1 MPRGSASAKRQP
13 GASASHAKH
22 DNGLV
27 APGKKV
33 SRSKTAAAV
42 NGSSSSSSSVNGSAQ
57 HHADARTRSA
67 NAVPTATSSSASSLE
82 RPALPP
88 QAHSIAN
95 GTATTPFP
103 ATNGYAHHYQ
113 HQHPDT
119 TTPRGLDDMGGL
131 DARTSSLARRGSL
144 GDAASETSASADSF
158 HAAHQSQYHPPYPHE
173 PRQIDVNASKFAA
186 DVHRDP
192 GPFDYAATVLMSLPI
207 HDTLAILLI
216 LMHVSPLT
224 LSVIYTVFTVLT
236 FASPLTAHSVVNV
249 HLAELL
255 DWHSTMPSLVTVL
268 CVDVLAL
275 LVFLFLWPSVQ
286 NAILDLAKP
295 VIAATL
301 GGGAASR
308 GGQSRTVS
316 ACFAIMIGTHV
327 FKNTRGYWSRFLQ
340 LLPPSWRISPDPD
353 DPLEDV
359 SFNPVSAVRNPQPYF
374 TVLGL
379 HILMQGVVRY
389 IREWYIR
396 RERISAA
403 SASSH
408 AGDPEAGKPTST
420 DAADATAQGG
430 PDHHHGEST
439 PNNSHQVS
447 TASSTK
453 RRRKQSA
460 QVRLQ
465 QPLWAAL
472 ASTKVVMVKEYEL
485 SHATSEAAS
494 PGATDIHN
502 LGNAPFDREGGKI
515 WISYVGCDEVSF
527 DTSPFP
533 DDFSSDTDS
542 EAGGD
547 EHNSTSR
554 GRRAAG
560 AVVDRSK
567 PFYVRINNAHWLST
581 RIEPARDMNGEAPE
595 DVESSGSEGRGP
607 QGTRWTGDIYGLR
620 PTSKYVCQFVDS
632 RTDAVLFATTITTT
646 RERTRSDSI
655 NTAAGAANAG
665 ANGMPNGQRRPHSP
679 TTTLRTS
686 IGASDARLAAERA
699 RLKTLRKEWK
709 VKVNALRRDN
719 ESTDH
724 AIGSAGGT
732 DDRYRQKIRQQET
745 QKAQAEKEARELGS
759 ELLAFDSS
767 SGSGGTAEEIGD
779 RRGRAEERW
788 AGEKA
793 VFDAAQRE
801 FKSYSAASA
810 GAVKGREAERQTLQ
824 TRRNKIAGRVAKV
837 DGELANIAD
846 ANRRGLNEAE
856 RRRQE
861 REGWAR
867 AVAVAEEKMGGEL
880 GALRAE
886 VGMLEAEHEALAKQA
901 KALHAQMTFASAP
914 AFEEYP
920 PASSWAG
927 PPNVAAPVYAPPAWD
942 GGGGG
947 WGFPPVQPPPGFR
960 RGRSSS
966 MLSDVSGFTQLSGEI
981 RKRGS
986 LGSSGGSRGS
996 HPVSPI

>member
-1 MPRGSASAKRQP
+1 MPRGPASGKRQP
-13 GASASHAKH
+13 GAPTSHAKH

-27 APGKKV
+27 APGKKI
-33 SRSKTAAAV
+33 SRTKS
-42 NGSSSSSSSVNGSAQ
+42 NGKAEG
-57 HHADARTRSA
+57 RTRSA
-67 NAVPTATSSSASSLE
+67 ASSTATASAASPQRSA
-82 RPALPP
+82 PSLPP
-88 QAHSIAN
+88 PVNGVPNGPSTLPPAAN
-95 GTATTPFP
+95 GCI
-103 ATNGYAHHYQ
+103 NGLPSGADKPLPVDDDANMAVDGRP
-113 HQHPDT
+113 HP
-119 TTPRGLDDMGGL
+119 G
-131 DARTSSLARRGSL
+131 ARRVSL
-144 GDAASETSASADSF
+144 GGESETSTSADSF
-158 HAAHQSQYHPPYPHE
+158 HSGQQQQHHHYPHYPTAAALGHE

-192 GPFDYAATVLMSLPI
+192 GPLDYASTVLMSLPI

-301 GGGAASR
+301 GGGSTSK

-327 FKNTRGYWSRFLQ
+327 FKNTRGYWSRFLEF
-340 LLPPSWRISPDPD
+340 LPPSWRISPDPD

-359 SFNPVSAVRNPQPYF
+359 PFGAAASAARNPQPYF

-396 RERISAA
+396 RERVNAA
-403 SASSH
+403 SASH
-408 AGDPEAGKPTST
+408 AGDPEAGKPTSASAESG
-420 DAADATAQGG
+420 DAGQP
-430 PDHHHGEST
+430 PDGE
-439 PNNSHQVS
+439 PPPNSHV
-447 TASSTK
+447 ASSALSTK

-485 SHATSEAAS
+485 SHATSEATS

-533 DDFSSDTDS
+533 DNFSDS
-542 EAGGD
+542 EPDAPAECGP
-547 EHNSTSR
+547 T
-554 GRRAAG
+554 A
-560 AVVDRSK
+560 VDRSK
-567 PFYVRINNAHWLST
+567 PFYVRINNAHWPST
-581 RIEPARDMNGEAPE
+581 RIEPARDAGGEAPA
-595 DVESSGSEGRGP
+595 DVESGHEGRGP

-632 RTDAVLFATTITTT
+632 RTDAVLFTTTITTT
-646 RERTRSDSI
+646 RERARSDS
-655 NTAAGAANAG
+655 AAS
-665 ANGMPNGQRRPHSP
+665 ANGLPNGQRRPHSP

-686 IGASDARLAAERA
+686 IAASDAKLAHERS

-724 AIGSAGGT
+724 SINSAGGT

-745 QKAQAEKEARELGS
+745 QKAQAEKEAGELAAELRAFESAPDDVAERKRKAEGQWSS
-759 ELLAFDSS
+759 EKEMF
-767 SGSGGTAEEIGD
+767 E
-779 RRGRAEERW
+779 
-788 AGEKA
+788 
-793 VFDAAQRE
+793 AAQRD
-801 FKSYSAASA
+801 FKAHSA
-810 GAVKGREAERQTLQ
+810 GAHAAVKGKEGERQQLQ
-824 TRRNKIAGRVAKV
+824 TRRNKIAGRVGKV

-846 ANRRGLNEAE
+846 ANRRGLDEAE
-856 RRRQE
+856 RRRAE

-867 AVAVAEEKMGGEL
+867 GVAAAEEKMMGEL
-880 GALRAE
+880 GVLRSENE
-886 VGMLEAEHEALAKQA
+886 VLVGEHEAASERA
-901 KALHAQMTFASAP
+901 KALHAQMTLAAGYEEFPPTTTAAAATAATAGWATPASAAATAAPMYGPPPLWEVP
-914 AFEEYP
+914 ASWGLASPQGAPQP
-920 PASSWAG
+920 PAS
-927 PPNVAAPVYAPPAWD
+927 
-942 GGGGG
+942 
-947 WGFPPVQPPPGFR
+947 FR

-966 MLSDVSGFTQLSGEI
+966 MLSDVSGFTQLSGE

-986 LGSSGGSRGS
+986 LGSSRSGSLRDPAS
-996 HPVSPI
+996 PV

>member
-1 MPRGSASAKRQP
+1 MPRASASGKRQP
-13 GASASHAKH
+13 GAPTSHAKH

-27 APGKKV
+27 APGRKV
-33 SRSKTAAAV
+33 PRSKSSGTVAPAAPSSPQRAAPAQPPPVNGAANGAAAHAPAV
-42 NGSSSSSSSVNGSAQ
+42 NGFFGTPGLA
-57 HHADARTRSA
+57 HGY
-67 NAVPTATSSSASSLE
+67 E
-82 RPALPP
+82 RLL
-88 QAHSIAN
+88 
-95 GTATTPFP
+95 
-103 ATNGYAHHYQ
+103 
-113 HQHPDT
+113 
-119 TTPRGLDDMGGL
+119 GLDDMAVDG
-131 DARTSSLARRGSL
+131 RSHPARRVSL
-144 GDAASETSASADSF
+144 GDGSETSTSADSF
-158 HAAHQSQYHPPYPHE
+158 HSHHHAHHYHPHYAPSALGGLE

-192 GPFDYAATVLMSLPI
+192 GPLDYAATVLMSLPI

-301 GGGAASR
+301 GGGSTSK

-327 FKNTRGYWSRFLQ
+327 FKNTRGYWTRFLQ
-340 LLPPSWRISPDPD
+340 LLPPSWRFSPDPD

-359 SFNPVSAVRNPQPYF
+359 SFGAVSAIRNPQPYF
-374 TVLGL
+374 TILGL

-403 SASSH
+403 SASH
-408 AGDPEAGKPTST
+408 AGDPEAGKPTAAPTDSADGVQPPDGDST
-420 DAADATAQGG
+420 
-430 PDHHHGEST
+430 S
-439 PNNSHQVS
+439 SHVAS
-447 TASSTK
+447 PSSTK

-527 DTSPFP
+527 DTSPFS
-533 DDFSSDTDS
+533 DDFSDAEPAPSS
-542 EAGGD
+542 AEAP
-547 EHNSTSR
+547 
-554 GRRAAG
+554 AA
-560 AVVDRSK
+560 VDRSK
-567 PFYVRINNAHWLST
+567 PFYVKINNAHWLST

-646 RERTRSDSI
+646 RERTRSTS
-655 NTAAGAANAG
+655 AAAA

-686 IGASDARLAAERA
+686 IAASDAKLAQERTK
-699 RLKTLRKEWK
+699 LKTLRKEWK

-724 AIGSAGGT
+724 SINSAGGT

-745 QKAQAEKEARELGS
+745 QKAQAEKEAGELVV
-759 ELLAFDSS
+759 ELRGFEGAPDEV
-767 SGSGGTAEEIGD
+767 AE
-779 RRGRAEERW
+779 RRRRVEERW
-788 AGEKA
+788 GEEKGA
-793 VFDAAQRE
+793 FDEAQRE
-801 FKSYSAASA
+801 FKAHSAAA
-810 GAVKGREAERQTLQ
+810 GAAVKGKEGDRQSLQ
-824 TRRNKIAGRVAKV
+824 TRRNKTAGRVGKV
-837 DGELANIAD
+837 DGELANMAD
-846 ANRRGLNEAE
+846 ANRRGVDEAE
-856 RRRQE
+856 RRRVE
-861 REGWAR
+861 REGWRRGIA
-867 AVAVAEEKMGGEL
+867 AAEEKMGAEL
-880 GALRAE
+880 GALRADNA
-886 VGMLEAEHEALAKQA
+886 LLAEQHEAAAKQA
-901 KALHAQMTFASAP
+901 KALQQMTFG
-914 AFEEYP
+914 FEEYTP
-920 PASSWAG
+920 TSWAG
-927 PPNVAAPVYAPPAWD
+927 PPATSAPVYGPPPAWEAQ
-942 GGGGG
+942 
-947 WGFPPVQPPPGFR
+947 WLPPPAQPPPGFR

-966 MLSDVSGFTQLSGEI
+966 MLSDVSGFTQSEW
-981 RKRGS
+981 RKRS
-986 LGSSGGSRGS
+986 FGSSGSGEPGSPG
-996 HPVSPI
+996 

>member
-1 MPRGSASAKRQP
+1 MPRGTASGKRQP
-13 GASASHAKH
+13 GAPTSHARH

-27 APGKKV
+27 APGKKL
-33 SRSKTAAAV
+33 SRSKSGAAA
-42 NGSSSSSSSVNGSAQ
+42 A
-57 HHADARTRSA
+57 AAAEART
-67 NAVPTATSSSASSLE
+67 V
-82 RPALPP
+82 RPANPTTVSSPPQLPP
-88 QAHSIAN
+88 RAAAAAAADGLNGPAASLPATAN
-95 GTATTPFP
+95 GLASG
-103 ATNGYAHHYQ
+103 NGAAHEKPGPH
-113 HQHPDT
+113 
-119 TTPRGLDDMGGL
+119 DDMAA
-131 DARTSSLARRGSL
+131 DSRSHLARRLSL
-144 GDAASETSASADSF
+144 GADSETSTSADSF
-158 HAAHQSQYHPPYPHE
+158 QSHHPYHHYSAPAVPGVSE

-192 GPFDYAATVLMSLPI
+192 GPLDYAATVLMSLPI

-301 GGGAASR
+301 GGGSTSR

-316 ACFAIMIGTHV
+316 ACFAIMISTHV
-327 FKNTRGYWSRFLQ
+327 FKNTRGYWTRFLQ
-340 LLPPSWRISPDPD
+340 LLPPTWRISPDPD

-403 SASSH
+403 SASH
-408 AGDPEAGKPTST
+408 AGDPEAGKPTAAST
-420 DAADATAQGG
+420 DSGDPAQ
-430 PDHHHGEST
+430 PTDGEPPT
-439 PNNSHQVS
+439 TTHAI
-447 TASSTK
+447 TTSSSK

-533 DDFSSDTDS
+533 DDFSDS
-542 EAGGD
+542 ESEAAAP
-547 EHNSTSR
+547 TSR
-554 GRRAAG
+554 SSTAA
-560 AVVDRSK
+560 DRSK
-567 PFYVRINNAHWLST
+567 PFYVKINNAHWLSA
-581 RIEPARDMNGEAPE
+581 RIDPARDMNAEAPA
-595 DVESSGSEGRGP
+595 DVESGSEGRGP

-620 PTSKYVCQFVDS
+620 PMSKYVCQFVDS

-646 RERTRSDSI
+646 RERTRSS
-655 NTAAGAANAG
+655 TAAT
-665 ANGMPNGQRRPHSP
+665 NGMPNGQRRPHSP

-686 IGASDARLAAERA
+686 IAASDAKLTQERS

-709 VKVNALRRDN
+709 VKVNALKRDN
-719 ESTDH
+719 EGTDH
-724 AIGSAGGT
+724 SINSAGGT

-745 QKAQAEKEARELGS
+745 QKAQAEKEAGELAT
-759 ELLAFDSS
+759 ELRAFDSS
-767 SGSGGTAEEIGD
+767 PNDVAERRRKAEEK
-779 RRGRAEERW
+779 W
-788 AGEKA
+788 AGEKG
-793 VFDAAQRE
+793 VFEAAQKE
-801 FKSYSAASA
+801 FKAHSASVNS
-810 GAVKGREAERQTLQ
+810 AVKSREGEKQQLQ
-824 TRRNKIAGRVAKV
+824 TRRNKIANRVAKV
-837 DGELANIAD
+837 DSELANITD

-856 RRRQE
+856 RRRHEREAWQAQVSVAEDKMTGDLSSLQAENGMLQE
-861 REGWAR
+861 RHAD
-867 AVAVAEEKMGGEL
+867 AM
-880 GALRAE
+880 
-886 VGMLEAEHEALAKQA
+886 KQA
-901 KALHAQMTFASAP
+901 KALHAQVAFAAGGFDD
-914 AFEEYP
+914 AQQY
-920 PASSWAG
+920 PASVWHPVSTSAVPG
-927 PPNVAAPVYAPPAWD
+927 PVAAPAPLYGPPLWESMPHPPAVSSAA
-942 GGGGG
+942 
-947 WGFPPVQPPPGFR
+947 WGPPPPAVFPPPGFR

-966 MLSDVSGFTQLSGEI
+966 MLSDVSGFTQLSGEEGFVF
-981 RKRGS
+981 RGTPAKAGGS
-986 LGSSGGSRGS
+986 FGGSGSSGSGSARDPAS
-996 HPVSPI
+996 PV

>member
-1 MPRGSASAKRQP
+1 MPRGTASGKRQS
-13 GASASHAKH
+13 GAPTSQARH

-27 APGKKV
+27 APAKKL
-33 SRSKTAAAV
+33 SRSKSGAPAAGHAAEATRAAARPANPTTV
-42 NGSSSSSSSVNGSAQ
+42 SSPPQLPPRAVPDGPNGSA
-57 HHADARTRSA
+57 ASLSA
-67 NAVPTATSSSASSLE
+67 AAGPASGSGA
-82 RPALPP
+82 ALDKP
-88 QAHSIAN
+88 
-95 GTATTPFP
+95 
-103 ATNGYAHHYQ
+103 
-113 HQHPDT
+113 
-119 TTPRGLDDMGGL
+119 GLHDDMAA
-131 DARTSSLARRGSL
+131 DSRSQLARRLSL
-144 GDAASETSASADSF
+144 GADSETSTSADSF
-158 HAAHQSQYHPPYPHE
+158 QSHHPYHHHHHHHYPTPAAGE

-192 GPFDYAATVLMSLPI
+192 GPLDYAATVLMSLPI

-301 GGGAASR
+301 GGGSTSR

-316 ACFAIMIGTHV
+316 ACFAIMISTHV
-327 FKNTRGYWSRFLQ
+327 FKNTRGYWTRFLQ
-340 LLPPSWRISPDPD
+340 LLPPTWRISPDPD
-353 DPLEDV
+353 DPLEDI

-396 RERISAA
+396 RERISAE
-403 SASSH
+403 SASH
-408 AGDPEAGKPTST
+408 AGDPEAGKPTAAST
-420 DAADATAQGG
+420 DSGDPSQPT
-430 PDHHHGEST
+430 DGEPPTTHAPST
-439 PNNSHQVS
+439 
-447 TASSTK
+447 SSTK

-472 ASTKVVMVKEYEL
+472 ASTKVVMIKEYEL

-533 DDFSSDTDS
+533 DDFSDS
-542 EAGGD
+542 ESESAAP
-547 EHNSTSR
+547 TSR
-554 GRRAAG
+554 SAA
-560 AVVDRSK
+560 ADRTK
-567 PFYVRINNAHWLST
+567 PFYVKINNAHWLSA
-581 RIEPARDMNGEAPE
+581 RIDPARDMNAEAAA
-595 DVESSGSEGRGP
+595 DVESGSEGRGP

-620 PTSKYVCQFVDS
+620 PMSKYVCQFVDS

-646 RERTRSDSI
+646 RERTRSS
-655 NTAAGAANAG
+655 TAAANT
-665 ANGMPNGQRRPHSP
+665 NGMPNGQRRPHSP

-686 IGASDARLAAERA
+686 IAASDAKLAQERS

-719 ESTDH
+719 EGTDH
-724 AIGSAGGT
+724 SINSAGGT

-745 QKAQAEKEARELGS
+745 QKAQAEKEAGELVA
-759 ELLAFDSS
+759 ELRAFEASPNDV
-767 SGSGGTAEEIGD
+767 AE
-779 RRGRAEERW
+779 RRRKAEERW
-788 AGEKA
+788 AGEKS
-793 VFDAAQRE
+793 VLEGAQRE
-801 FKSYSAASA
+801 FKAHSASA
-810 GAVKGREAERQTLQ
+810 NSAVKAREGERQQLQ
-824 TRRNKIAGRVAKV
+824 TRRNKIANRVAKV
-837 DGELANIAD
+837 DSELANITD

-856 RRRQE
+856 RRRHE
-861 REGWAR
+861 REAWQAQVSAAEDKMR
-867 AVAVAEEKMGGEL
+867 ADL
-880 GALRAE
+880 GALQGENAMLNERHAE
-886 VGMLEAEHEALAKQA
+886 AMKQA
-901 KALHAQMTFASAP
+901 KGLHAQVTFAAGG
-914 AFEEYP
+914 FDGGEVQY
-920 PASSWAG
+920 PASAWHPASTSAVSG
-927 PPNVAAPVYAPPAWD
+927 SVAAPAPLYGPPLWDGMPPVSGAAWGPPPPA
-942 GGGGG
+942 
-947 WGFPPVQPPPGFR
+947 VLPPPGFR

-966 MLSDVSGFTQLSGEI
+966 MLSDVSGFTQLSGDEVFAA
-981 RKRGS
+981 RGSPLKGGS
-986 LGSSGGSRGS
+986 LGGSGSSGSGSARDPAS
-996 HPVSPI
+996 PV

>member
-1 MPRGSASAKRQP
+1 MPRGTASGKRQP
-13 GASASHAKH
+13 GAPTSHARH

-27 APGKKV
+27 APGKKL
-33 SRSKTAAAV
+33 SRSKSGAAGHAAEGV
-42 NGSSSSSSSVNGSAQ
+42 RARPANPTTVSSPPQLPPLPPADGPNGPAASLPAPNGLANGNGSGLAGGAEKPAVP
-57 HHADARTRSA
+57 HDDMDARS
-67 NAVPTATSSSASSLE
+67 
-82 RPALPP
+82 
-88 QAHSIAN
+88 H
-95 GTATTPFP
+95 
-103 ATNGYAHHYQ
+103 
-113 HQHPDT
+113 
-119 TTPRGLDDMGGL
+119 
-131 DARTSSLARRGSL
+131 LARRLSL
-144 GDAASETSASADSF
+144 GADSETSTSADSF
-158 HAAHQSQYHPPYPHE
+158 QSHHPYHHYSAPALGAGE

-192 GPFDYAATVLMSLPI
+192 GPLDYAATVLMSLPI

-301 GGGAASR
+301 GGGSTSR

-316 ACFAIMIGTHV
+316 ACFAIMISTHV
-327 FKNTRGYWSRFLQ
+327 FKNTRGYWTRFLQ
-340 LLPPSWRISPDPD
+340 LLPPTWRISPDPD

-403 SASSH
+403 SASH
-408 AGDPEAGKPTST
+408 AGDPEAGKPTAAPT
-420 DAADATAQGG
+420 DAGDPVQP
-430 PDHHHGEST
+430 PDGEPAPTTHVTST
-439 PNNSHQVS
+439 
-447 TASSTK
+447 SSTK

-472 ASTKVVMVKEYEL
+472 ASTKVVMIKEYEL

-533 DDFSSDTDS
+533 DDFSDS
-542 EAGGD
+542 ESEAAAPVRGA
-547 EHNSTSR
+547 ST
-554 GRRAAG
+554 AA
-560 AVVDRSK
+560 DRSK
-567 PFYVRINNAHWLST
+567 PFYVKINNAHWLSA
-581 RIEPARDMNGEAPE
+581 RIDPARDMNAEAPA
-595 DVESSGSEGRGP
+595 DVESYGSEGRGP

-620 PTSKYVCQFVDS
+620 PMSKYVCQFVDS

-646 RERTRSDSI
+646 RERTRSS
-655 NTAAGAANAG
+655 TAAAT
-665 ANGMPNGQRRPHSP
+665 NGMPNGQRRPHSP

-686 IGASDARLAAERA
+686 IAASDAKLATERS

-719 ESTDH
+719 EGTDH
-724 AIGSAGGT
+724 SINSAGGT

-745 QKAQAEKEARELGS
+745 QKAQAEKEAQELVS
-759 ELLAFDSS
+759 ELRAFEASPNDV
-767 SGSGGTAEEIGD
+767 AE
-779 RRGRAEERW
+779 RRRKAEERW
-788 AGEKA
+788 AGEKG
-793 VFDAAQRE
+793 VFEGAQRE
-801 FKSYSAASA
+801 FKAHSAAANS
-810 GAVKGREAERQTLQ
+810 AVKAREGEKQQLQ
-824 TRRNKIAGRVAKV
+824 TRRNKIANRVAKV
-837 DGELANIAD
+837 DSELANITD

-856 RRRQE
+856 RRRHE
-861 REGWAR
+861 REAWQAQVGA
-867 AVAVAEEKMGGEL
+867 AEEKMRGDLGGLQAENAML
-880 GALRAE
+880 QERHEGA
-886 VGMLEAEHEALAKQA
+886 MKQA
-901 KALHAQMTFASAP
+901 KSLHAQITFAAGGFEGGEVQYPASMWAGQPASTSAVPGSVPAP
-914 AFEEYP
+914 APLYGPPLWEGMPPVSGASWGPPP
-920 PASSWAG
+920 PA
-927 PPNVAAPVYAPPAWD
+927 VL
-942 GGGGG
+942 
-947 WGFPPVQPPPGFR
+947 PPPGFR

-966 MLSDVSGFTQLSGEI
+966 MLSDVSGFTQLSGEEVGFVL
-981 RKRGS
+981 RGTLAKGGS
-986 LGSSGGSRGS
+986 LGESGSSGSGSARDPAS
-996 HPVSPI
+996 PV